1 MFVLFSLAVPLWGI
15 VPNKYNLEYEKEFVY
30 KMVTEVSNMK
40 KCNKCLTMKKKITLL
55 SCKHFKWYL
64 RTFLNAYNY
73 YKNINK

>member
-40 KCNKCLTMKKKITLL
+40 KCNKCLTMKKKSHYYHVSILNDI
-55 SCKHFKWYL
+55 CEHF
-64 RTFLNAYNY
+64 
-73 YKNINK
+73 